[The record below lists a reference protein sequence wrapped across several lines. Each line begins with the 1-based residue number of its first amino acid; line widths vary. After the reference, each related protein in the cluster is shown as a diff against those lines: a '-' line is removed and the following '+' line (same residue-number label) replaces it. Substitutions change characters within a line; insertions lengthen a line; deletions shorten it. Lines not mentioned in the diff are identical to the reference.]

1 MFTPHGT
8 FSPVQLLPF
17 IFILP
22 LIAFWLWM
30 FRAMIDN
37 DDLPPSA
44 KETWTFAFIIL
55 NAFAAVIYYVNVFKD
70 ENRR

>member
-8 FSPVQLLPF
+8 FSLVQLLPL

-22 LIAFWLWM
+22 LIAFWIWM

-55 NAFAAVIYYVNVFKD
+55 NVFAAVIYYVNVFKD